1 MKEKK
6 EIIVDEK
13 GVRVQGFDSEDV
25 LPYLIE
31 AICHVWDRDVGPLD
45 IRKAG
50 MKVIDALH
58 AAEMENKLEAIWDV
72 LMDDDDDE
80 EDEEDDEDE

>member
-13 GVRVQGFDSEDV
+13 GVRVQGFDSDEV

-31 AICHVWDRDVGPLD
+31 AICNVWDRDVGPLD
-45 IRKAG
+45 IRNAG
-50 MKVIDALH
+50 TKVIDALH
-58 AAEMENKLEAIWDV
+58 AAEMENKLETLWDV
-72 LMDDDDDE
+72 LIDNDE
-80 EDEEDDEDE
+80 AEEDDEDE